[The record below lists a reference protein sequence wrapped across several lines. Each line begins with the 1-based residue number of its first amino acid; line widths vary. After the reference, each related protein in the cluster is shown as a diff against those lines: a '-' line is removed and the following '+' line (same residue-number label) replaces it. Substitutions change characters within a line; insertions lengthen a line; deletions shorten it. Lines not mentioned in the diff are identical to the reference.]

1 MALSSTLVSLGI
13 LIGVFSL
20 LALGLNLKFG
30 YTGLLDIG
38 HVAFFLVGA
47 YLTALLVAPP
57 AETQEFAR
65 YILGWNLTEAFVG
78 LVGPALSSALGWLL
92 ALAVGTVGAGI
103 LGLLVALP
111 AIRLREDYL
120 AIAVLGISVILQRI
134 VQSESWLANGPDSL
148 RGYPLPLIDLFPLPG
163 EGLSSALLLGLIVG
177 AVWIAAAVLI
187 ARAID
192 DRENWRDT
200 VVHGLFVL
208 TTLGIGYAAAR
219 LARRNGEDS
228 PRPVADGASEVRE
241 AADVEPEPRREYTD
255 EDADLRFAVL
265 GGILAGA
272 LATAGTVAGFGLVVV
287 FVFFGAASLFTW
299 AYGGVLGVRTFGSLP
314 RRDVL
319 VSLGL
324 TAAFVL
330 ALSPVITLAGTLGL
344 VGTLVGLSV
353 FVYGTFYLGTNW
365 DSLRAGGPFVRVLG
379 LAAVWLFILRYF
391 VLSLVTPLTDFGI
404 GAAQFQLSQNV
415 LWLVKFTPSA
425 LAFDYT
431 RFLLAA
437 TFAAVGAC
445 YYLLERTVDSPFG
458 RVLKAI
464 REDEDVATALG
475 KNTFVYKVQGM
486 VLGSAVAGLAGG
498 LAAIYYRALTF
509 TLFDPRITFIAFL
522 MVVIGGVASN
532 RGAILGA
539 VIYWGFW
546 QGTTDLA
553 AFFPPGARSSVQALR
568 LAVFGALFVAVL
580 YYRPQGILGENR
592 IGGS

>member
-20 LALGLNLKFG
+20 LALGLNVKFG

-38 HVAFFLVGA
+38 HVAFFLTGA
-47 YLTALLVAPP
+47 YLSALLVAPP
-57 AETQEFAR
+57 PSTQEFAR
-65 YILGWNLTEAFVG
+65 YVLGWNLTEAFVG
-78 LVGPALSSALGWLL
+78 LVGPGLSSALGWLI
-92 ALAVGTVGAGI
+92 ALAVATLGAGI

-134 VQSESWLANGPDSL
+134 VQSETWLANGPDSL
-148 RGYPLPLIDLFPLPG
+148 RGYPLPLIDLFALPG
-163 EGLSSALLLGLIVG
+163 EGLSSAVLLGSIVG
-177 AVWIAAAVLI
+177 TFWIAAAVLI
-187 ARAID
+187 VRAID
-192 DRENWRDT
+192 DRDGWRDT
-200 VVHGLFVL
+200 LVHGLFAL

-219 LARRNGEDS
+219 LARSSGEDT
-228 PRPVADGASEVRE
+228 PEPIPDGASEVRD
-241 AADVEPEPRREYTD
+241 AADVEARREYAD
-255 EDADLRFAVL
+255 EDVDLRFAVL
-265 GGILAGA
+265 GGVLAGV
-272 LATAGTVAGFGLVVV
+272 LAAVGTAVGLGLVVV
-287 FVFFGAASLFTW
+287 FVCFGAVSLFSWIYAT
-299 AYGGVLGVRTFGSLP
+299 VLGVRTFGNLA

-319 VSLGL
+319 ASLGL
-324 TAAFVL
+324 MGAFVL
-330 ALSPVITLAGTLGL
+330 ALLPVILLDGTPGVAGSLLGL
-344 VGTLVGLSV
+344 SA
-353 FVYGTFYLGTNW
+353 FVYGGFYLGTNW
-365 DSLRAGGPFVRVLG
+365 ESIGAGAPFVRIIG
-379 LAAVWLFILRYF
+379 LAAVWLFVLRYF
-391 VLSLVTPLTDFGI
+391 VLSLIAPLTNYGLA
-404 GAAQFQLSQNV
+404 AAQFQLSQNV

-425 LAFDYT
+425 LEFDYT
-431 RFLLAA
+431 RFLLAV
-437 TFAAVGAC
+437 TFAAVVIC

-458 RVLKAI
+458 RVLEAI

-475 KNTFVYKVQGM
+475 KNTFAYKVQGM